1 MLRAII
7 FDFNG
12 VIADDETAHVM
23 CFQRALRAHGLSL
36 TREEYYNTYLGMD
49 ERTCVTALIRRHRGH
64 EDALLADAIH
74 AEKARLFQL
83 EFATMRP
90 PLFPGVVDFVKAA
103 GERCRLAIASGGRR
117 AQIERALRGTPIEQA
132 FLVTVSC
139 EDAPI
144 GKPDPLIYHTTLQ
157 RLNEATPRP
166 VPELRA
172 SDCLV
177 IEDSLA
183 GIQSVH
189 AAGMKVL
196 ALATTYQT
204 DRLTDAD
211 LVLPSLEG
219 LSPNSVE
226 RLFL

>member
-12 VIADDETAHVM
+12 VIADDETAHVV

-36 TREEYYNTYLGMD
+36 TQEEYYGAYLGMD
-49 ERTCVTALIRRHRGH
+49 ERTCVAALIRAHHGH
-64 EDALLADAIH
+64 DDAALADAIH

-83 EFATMRP
+83 EFATMPP
-90 PLFPGVVDFVKAA
+90 PLFPGVVDFVKAV
-103 GERCRLAIASGGRR
+103 GGRYRLAIASGGRR

-144 GKPDPLIYHTTLQ
+144 GKPDPLIYCTTLQ
-157 RLNEATPRP
+157 RLNHTPP
-166 VPELRA
+166 LPMPELRA

-183 GIQSVH
+183 GIQSGH
-189 AAGMKVL
+189 TAGMTVL
-196 ALATTYQT
+196 ALATTYSA
-204 DRLTDAD
+204 DRLKEAD
-211 LVLPSLEG
+211 LVLPNLKG
-219 LSPNSVE
+219 LSPNGLE